1 MVECT
6 VANGFETSGFDWLS
20 ILSTMKE
27 SRFFAEMFSKTRRII
42 VFSYVGVGEI
52 FRKFLKLESE
62 FRRWVNATIGGDP
75 V

>member
-27 SRFFAEMFSKTRRII
+27 SRVFAERHVAFV
-42 VFSYVGVGEI
+42 VFSYVGLGEI
-52 FRKFLKLESE
+52 FRKCLKLESE